1 MEDKQENPVAL
12 SVVVLRE
19 EFDNWA
25 VLYNPDNGDAVGI
38 NPVGVAIWKLLDG
51 THTLGEIAT
60 EIAAQFEEAPE
71 SVTDDLN
78 AFIHSLEAR
87 GFLAKEPTVTP

>member
-25 VLYNPDNGDAVGI
+25 VL
-38 NPVGVAIWKLLDG
+38 
-51 THTLGEIAT
+51 
-60 EIAAQFEEAPE
+60 
-71 SVTDDLN
+71 
-78 AFIHSLEAR
+78 
-87 GFLAKEPTVTP
+87 